1 MKAVNL
7 FTYFHLSSQS
17 YRGSIYNISKTMK
30 YPGIKLTRNTCKFYK
45 ENLKIPLRDMKEDF
59 CKIKDITF

>member
-1 MKAVNL
+1 
-7 FTYFHLSSQS
+7 
-17 YRGSIYNISKTMK
+17 MK
-30 YPGIKLTRNTCKFYK
+30 YPGIKLTRNMCKFYK